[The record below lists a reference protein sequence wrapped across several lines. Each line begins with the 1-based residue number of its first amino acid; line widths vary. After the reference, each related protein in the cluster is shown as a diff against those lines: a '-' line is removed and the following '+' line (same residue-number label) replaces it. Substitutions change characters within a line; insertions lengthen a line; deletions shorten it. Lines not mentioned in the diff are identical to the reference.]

1 MLMTEIHQVGES
13 LQIIATIE
21 DITGSPVSPTSVVIS
36 IKKPDGTMAVTD
48 GTMSSIVVGTY
59 YYDFVIDSARVY
71 RVSIKAT
78 GSGGRVTIE
87 PDRFVA
93 EDAI

>member
-1 MLMTEIHQVGES
+1 MTETYQIGES
-13 LQIIATIE
+13 VKISATIT
-21 DITGSPVSPTSVVIS
+21 DTDGDAAIPTNVVIS
-36 IKKPDGTMAVTD
+36 IQKPDGSAAITD
-48 GTMSSIVVGTY
+48 AAMTTDVAGSY

-71 RVSIKAT
+71 RVYVKAT

-93 EDAI
+93 EEAL